1 MNDRQYVIYHLS
13 EEEKDSFVLGMIR
26 NNIIDGVVPV
36 NVIDNGNG
44 FVLQYDITECTD
56 VKKYTGGI
64 TN

>member
-44 FVLQYDITECTD
+44 LYFSMILQN
-56 VKKYTGGI
+56 VQM
-64 TN
+64 